1 MILKNVSLLYGH
13 DLKLIDSINVEIAES
28 KFKKINSQLNR
39 KNQNVVDCNGL
50 LLIPGFINAHTHI
63 GDSIAKDLSLNSTVD
78 AKIHP
83 MIGIKQKI
91 LRETPD
97 KELIRFMRKSAQTML
112 KKGITTFVDFREGG
126 IHGINLLKKALKT
139 VPINPVILGR
149 LEYYHTQKQIK
160 QNTSM
165 PDFLKSNLESLIE
178 NCDGVGISG
187 PNENSDNNLQEFS
200 KIKKI
205 VGIHAAETLS
215 SYAISKK
222 SYKKTE
228 PKRALLAEPTFLVH
242 MTNASK
248 NDLLSATKKTR
259 GIIICPR
266 ANASLA
272 EGIPDIELMLKMKC
286 NIGIGTDN
294 VMINSPDMFREM
306 DYVWKVTMGI
316 KKKRIDPKQILKMA
330 TVNSG
335 KILNKKIGCIKENYF
350 ADCIFIDKKS
360 IDLEPM
366 NNVYASIVH
375 RASQESIR
383 AVMSRGKIVYGKI

>member
-13 DLKLIDSINVEIAES
+13 DLKLIDSINIEIAES
-28 KFKKINSQLNR
+28 KFKKISLQVNT

-259 GIIICPR
+259 VIIICPR
-266 ANASLA
+266 ANSALA

-375 RASQESIR
+375 RASEKSIK
-383 AVMSRGKIVYGKI
+383 AVMIGGKIVNGKL

>member
-13 DLKLIDSINVEIAES
+13 DLKSIDSINIEIAES
-28 KFKKINSQLNR
+28 KFKKISLQVNT

-78 AKIHP
+78 SKIHP

-360 IDLEPM
+360 IDLEPV

>member
-13 DLKLIDSINVEIAES
+13 DLKLIDSINIEIAES
-28 KFKKINSQLNR
+28 KFKKISLQVNT

-78 AKIHP
+78 SKIHP

-215 SYAISKK
+215 SYTISKK

>member
-13 DLKLIDSINVEIAES
+13 DLKLIDSINIEIAES
-28 KFKKINSQLNR
+28 KFKKISLQVNT

-360 IDLEPM
+360 IDLEPV

>member
-13 DLKLIDSINVEIAES
+13 DLKLIDSINIEIAES

-78 AKIHP
+78 SKIHP

-248 NDLLSATKKTR
+248 NDLFSAAKKTR

-350 ADCIFIDKKS
+350 ADCILIDKKS
-360 IDLEPM
+360 IDLEPV

>member
-248 NDLLSATKKTR
+248 NDLLSAAKKTR

>member
-1 MILKNVSLLYGH
+1 MLYGH

-78 AKIHP
+78 SKIHP

>member
-13 DLKLIDSINVEIAES
+13 DLKLIDSINIEIAES
-28 KFKKINSQLNR
+28 KFKKISLQVNT

-63 GDSIAKDLSLNSTVD
+63 GDSIAKDLSLTSTVD
-78 AKIHP
+78 SKIHP

-360 IDLEPM
+360 IDLEPV

>member
-13 DLKLIDSINVEIAES
+13 NLKLIDSINIEIAES
-28 KFKKINSQLNR
+28 KFKKISLQVNT

-78 AKIHP
+78 SKIHP

-360 IDLEPM
+360 IDLEPV

>member
-50 LLIPGFINAHTHI
+50 FLIPGFINAHTHI

-78 AKIHP
+78 SKIHP

-360 IDLEPM
+360 IDLEPV

>member
-28 KFKKINSQLNR
+28 KFKKISSQLNT

-78 AKIHP
+78 SKIHP

-360 IDLEPM
+360 IDLEPV

>member
-13 DLKLIDSINVEIAES
+13 DLKLIDSINIEIAES
-28 KFKKINSQLNR
+28 KFKKISLQVNT

-248 NDLLSATKKTR
+248 NDLFSAAKKTR

-360 IDLEPM
+360 IDLEPV

>member
-360 IDLEPM
+360 IDLEPV

>member
-28 KFKKINSQLNR
+28 KFKKINSQLNT

-78 AKIHP
+78 SKIHP

-360 IDLEPM
+360 IDLEPV

>member
-13 DLKLIDSINVEIAES
+13 DLKLIDSINIEIAES
-28 KFKKINSQLNR
+28 KFKKISLQVNT

-78 AKIHP
+78 SKIHP

>member
-78 AKIHP
+78 SKIHP

>member
-78 AKIHP
+78 SKIHP

-316 KKKRIDPKQILKMA
+316 KKMRIDPKQILKMA

-360 IDLEPM
+360 IDLEPV

>member
-13 DLKLIDSINVEIAES
+13 DLKLIDSINIEIAES
-28 KFKKINSQLNR
+28 KFKKISLQVNT

-78 AKIHP
+78 SKIHP

-360 IDLEPM
+360 IDLEPV

>member
-13 DLKLIDSINVEIAES
+13 DLKLIDSINVELAES

-78 AKIHP
+78 SKIHP

-360 IDLEPM
+360 IDLEPV

>member
-1 MILKNVSLLYGH
+1 MILKNASLLYGH
-13 DLKLIDSINVEIAES
+13 DLKLIDSINIEIAES
-28 KFKKINSQLNR
+28 KFKKISLQVNT

-78 AKIHP
+78 SKIHP

-383 AVMSRGKIVYGKI
+383 AVMSRGKIVHGKI

>member
-126 IHGINLLKKALKT
+126 VHGINLLKKALKT

-205 VGIHAAETLS
+205 VGIHAAETLN

-248 NDLLSATKKTR
+248 NDLFSAAKKTR

-306 DYVWKVTMGI
+306 DYEWKVTMGI

-360 IDLEPM
+360 IDLEPV

-383 AVMSRGKIVYGKI
+383 AVISRGKTVYGKI

>member
-1 MILKNVSLLYGH
+1 MILKNISLLYGNE
-13 DLKLIDSINVEIAES
+13 LQFINSTNILVS
-28 KFKKINSQLNR
+28 DNKFKKINSQVTR
-39 KNQNVVDCNGL
+39 KNDNVIDCENL
-50 LLIPGFINAHTHI
+50 LLVPGFINAHTHI
-63 GDSIAKDLSLNSTVD
+63 GDSIAKDLSINSDVD
-78 AKIHP
+78 SKIHP
-83 MIGIKQKI
+83 MIGLKQKI

-126 IHGINLLKKALKT
+126 IHGINLLKKALND
-139 VPINPVILGR
+139 VPINAMILGR
-149 LEYYHTQKQIK
+149 LEYYHTQKQIR

-165 PDFLKSNLESLIE
+165 PEFLQNDLELLLE
-178 NCDGVGISG
+178 NCDGIGISG
-187 PNENSDNNLQEFS
+187 ANKNSDNNLHVFS
-200 KIKKI
+200 KSKKI

-215 SYAISKK
+215 SYSISMKTN
-222 SYKKTE
+222 KKTE
-228 PKRALLAEPTFLVH
+228 PKRALLAKPTFLVH

-248 NDLLSATKKTR
+248 SDLLFAAKKTR

-266 ANASLA
+266 ANSALA

-286 NIGIGTDN
+286 NLGIGTDN

-316 KKKRIDPKQILKMA
+316 KKKRIDPKQILKM
-330 TVNSG
+330 TTINPG

-360 IDLEPM
+360 IDLEPL

>member
-1 MILKNVSLLYGH
+1 MILKNISLLYGN
-13 DLKLIDSINVEIAES
+13 DLKLINSTSVQVKDT
-28 KFKKINSQLNR
+28 KFNKISLKINE
-39 KNQNVVDCNGL
+39 KNDNVIDCENL

-63 GDSIAKDLSLNSTVD
+63 GDSIAKDLSINSDVD
-78 AKIHP
+78 SKIHP
-83 MIGIKQKI
+83 MIGLKQKI

-97 KELIRFMRKSAQTML
+97 KELIRFMRKSAQSML
-112 KKGITTFVDFREGG
+112 KKGITTFVDFRESG
-126 IHGINLLKKALKT
+126 IHGINLLKEAIKD
-139 VPINPVILGR
+139 VPINAVILGR
-149 LEYYHTQKQIK
+149 LEYYHTRKQIK

-165 PDFLKSNLESLIE
+165 PDFLQNDLELLLE

-187 PNENSDNNLQEFS
+187 PNENSDNNLHVFS

-215 SYAISKK
+215 SYSISKK
-222 SYKKTE
+222 LYKKTE
-228 PKRALLAEPTFLVH
+228 AKRALLAEPTFLVH

-248 NDLLSATKKTR
+248 SDLFSAAKKTS

-306 DYVWKVTMGI
+306 DYVWKVTMGN
-316 KKKRIDPKQILKMA
+316 KKKRIDPKQILKMS
-330 TVNSG
+330 TINPG

-350 ADCIFIDKKS
+350 ADCILIDKKS
-360 IDLEPM
+360 IDLEPL
-366 NNVYASIVH
+366 NNVHASIVH

>member
-13 DLKLIDSINVEIAES
+13 DLKLIDSINIEIAES
-28 KFKKINSQLNR
+28 KFKKISLQVNT

-248 NDLLSATKKTR
+248 NDLLSAAKKTR

>member
-13 DLKLIDSINVEIAES
+13 DLKLIDSINIEIAES
-28 KFKKINSQLNR
+28 KFKKISLQVNT

-78 AKIHP
+78 SKIHP

-139 VPINPVILGR
+139 VPINPIILGR

-360 IDLEPM
+360 IDLEPV

>member
-13 DLKLIDSINVEIAES
+13 DLKLIDSINIEIAES
-28 KFKKINSQLNR
+28 KFKKISLQVNT

-78 AKIHP
+78 SKIHP

-178 NCDGVGISG
+178 NCDVVGISG

-248 NDLLSATKKTR
+248 NDLFSAAKKTR

>member
-13 DLKLIDSINVEIAES
+13 DLKLIDSINIEIAES
-28 KFKKINSQLNR
+28 KFKKISLQVNT

-78 AKIHP
+78 SKIHP

-248 NDLLSATKKTR
+248 NDLFSATKKTR

>member
-13 DLKLIDSINVEIAES
+13 DLKLIDSINIEIAES
-28 KFKKINSQLNR
+28 KFKKISLQVNT

-248 NDLLSATKKTR
+248 NDLLSAAKKTR

-360 IDLEPM
+360 IDLEPV

>member
-1 MILKNVSLLYGH
+1 MILKNVSLLYG
-13 DLKLIDSINVEIAES
+13 DELKLINSTNVQIKDA
-28 KFKKINSQLNR
+28 KFNRVNSKINE
-39 KNQNVVDCNGL
+39 KNDNVIDCENL
-50 LLIPGFINAHTHI
+50 LLIPGFVNGHTHI
-63 GDSIAKDLSLNSTVD
+63 GDSIAKDLSLNSDVD
-78 AKIHP
+78 SKIHP
-83 MIGIKQKI
+83 MIGLKQKI

-97 KELIRFMRKSAQTML
+97 KELIRFMRKSAQSML

-126 IHGINLLKKALKT
+126 IHGINLLKEALKG
-139 VPINPVILGR
+139 VPINAVILGR
-149 LEYYHTQKQIK
+149 LEYYHTSKQIK
-160 QNTSM
+160 QNTQM
-165 PDFLKSNLESLIE
+165 PDFLQNDLKLLLE

-187 PNENSDNNLQEFS
+187 PNENSDSNLQVFS
-200 KIKKI
+200 KTKKI

-215 SYAISKK
+215 SNSISKK
-222 SYKKTE
+222 LYKKTE
-228 PKRALLAEPTFLVH
+228 AKRALTAKPTFLVH

-248 NDLLSATKKTR
+248 SDLSSAAKNTK

-286 NIGIGTDN
+286 KIGIGTDN

-316 KKKRIDPKQILKMA
+316 KKKRIDPKQILKM
-330 TVNSG
+330 TTINSG

-360 IDLEPM
+360 IDLEPL

-383 AVMSRGKIVYGKI
+383 AVMNRGKIVHGKI

>member
-306 DYVWKVTMGI
+306 DYVWKVTMGN
-316 KKKRIDPKQILKMA
+316 KKKRIDKYTHKSNQKQ
-330 TVNSG
+330 
-335 KILNKKIGCIKENYF
+335 
-350 ADCIFIDKKS
+350 
-360 IDLEPM
+360 
-366 NNVYASIVH
+366 H
-375 RASQESIR
+375 QEQQER
-383 AVMSRGKIVYGKI
+383 

>member
-13 DLKLIDSINVEIAES
+13 DLKLIDSINIEIAES
-28 KFKKINSQLNR
+28 KFKKISLQVNT

-78 AKIHP
+78 SKIHP

-242 MTNASK
+242 MTNSSK
-248 NDLLSATKKTR
+248 NDLLSAAKKTR

>member
-13 DLKLIDSINVEIAES
+13 DLKLIDSINIEIAES

-78 AKIHP
+78 SKIHP

-248 NDLLSATKKTR
+248 NDLFSAAKKTR

-360 IDLEPM
+360 IDLEPV

>member
-383 AVMSRGKIVYGKI
+383 AVMSRGKIVPGKI

>member
-13 DLKLIDSINVEIAES
+13 DLKLIDSINIEIAES

-78 AKIHP
+78 SKIHP

>member
-13 DLKLIDSINVEIAES
+13 DLKLIDSINIEIAES

-78 AKIHP
+78 SKIHP

-360 IDLEPM
+360 IDLEPV

>member
-13 DLKLIDSINVEIAES
+13 DLKLIDSINIEIAES
-28 KFKKINSQLNR
+28 KFKKISLQVNT

-139 VPINPVILGR
+139 VPINPIILGR

-360 IDLEPM
+360 IDLEPV